1 MWVKGLGHSRTMGMN
16 PTVDMEACI
25 IVCSLAWYRPGDGL
39 ITTEKGLVSFYIV
52 ISKVCAIQM
61 AKP

>member
-1 MWVKGLGHSRTMGMN
+1 MN

-39 ITTEKGLVSFYIV
+39 ITTERVLVLFYIM
-52 ISKVCAIQM
+52 ISKVCAIQT
-61 AKP
+61 AKA

>member
-1 MWVKGLGHSRTMGMN
+1 MN

-25 IVCSLAWYRPGDGL
+25 IVSSLAWYRPGDGL
-39 ITTEKGLVSFYIV
+39 ITTERVLVSFYIM

-61 AKP
+61 AEA